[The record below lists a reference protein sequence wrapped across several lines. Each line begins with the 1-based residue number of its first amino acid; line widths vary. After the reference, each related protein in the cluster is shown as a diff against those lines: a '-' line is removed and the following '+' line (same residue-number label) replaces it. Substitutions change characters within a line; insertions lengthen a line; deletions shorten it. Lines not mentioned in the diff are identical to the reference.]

1 MANYNLA
8 SDEEL
13 LFLSR
18 SGDEKAQEQLDMRY
32 CKNHE
37 RFVYLVAPDL
47 IRFRSICD
55 LSAVAFQC
63 YLRCLNHYEFGGSY
77 FRNYYET
84 CLRHDFSRVR
94 KGVYEERKGVLMSL
108 DETRSVDELTYH
120 DVIPSS
126 CVYDNPQKY
135 VDYFE
140 EVLSLNLAPSCIDS
154 EVLLVARLRLD
165 GVSFKDIAS
174 SLHISLRQ
182 AYYRYRIYEE
192 EVKKLLKKQGY
203 AQA

>member
-32 CKNHE
+32 CKNHK

-47 IRFRSICD
+47 VRFHSICD
-55 LSAVAFQC
+55 LSAIAFQC
-63 YLRCLNHYEFGGSY
+63 YLRCLNRYQFGSSY

-84 CLRHDFSRVR
+84 CLRNDFSRVR
-94 KGVYEERKGVLMSL
+94 KDVYEERKGVLMSL

-154 EVLLVARLRLD
+154 EVLLVARLRLE
-165 GVSFKDIAS
+165 GMPFKEIATTLNLS
-174 SLHISLRQ
+174 IRKV
-182 AYYRYRIYEE
+182 YYRYRIYEE